1 VVAATVAD
9 GGHVSATRF
18 FKMTGSGNDFIILDG
33 RESAESAWT
42 PARIAGVCDRRNGV
56 GADGLVMLAPEHD
69 GIRMHYWNAD
79 GSRAAMCGNAA
90 LCSARL
96 AVRLGLARQERIR
109 LLTDA
114 GPVESRCVGDRE
126 MAEIRLP
133 DAAIPSAVPAIA
145 AGPGERAIWLGTVG
159 VPHLVVLVDD
169 VGRVDVEGRGC
180 ELRHHAAAG
189 PAGANA
195 NFVSAPK
202 RSGAPWPIRTFER
215 GVEGETLACGTGT
228 VAAGLALAAHCGVA
242 LPLEFRS
249 WGGGALTVRATIE
262 DGRAADVWLGGEGR
276 LVFTGEWKG

>member
-1 VVAATVAD
+1 M
-9 GGHVSATRF
+9 SATRF

-114 GPVESRCVGDRE
+114 GPVESRCVGDR
-126 MAEIRLP
+126 
-133 DAAIPSAVPAIA
+133 
-145 AGPGERAIWLGTVG
+145 GGHERAVIGSAKSDRVASNGTWT
-159 VPHLVVLVDD
+159 DI
-169 VGRVDVEGRGC
+169 RRGHSSISDQC
-180 ELRHHAAAG
+180 R
-189 PAGANA
+189 
-195 NFVSAPK
+195 K
-202 RSGAPWPIRTFER
+202 
-215 GVEGETLACGTGT
+215 
-228 VAAGLALAAHCGVA
+228 
-242 LPLEFRS
+242 
-249 WGGGALTVRATIE
+249 RATI
-262 DGRAADVWLGGEGR
+262 DTL
-276 LVFTGEWKG
+276 FTFISGFQVLFA